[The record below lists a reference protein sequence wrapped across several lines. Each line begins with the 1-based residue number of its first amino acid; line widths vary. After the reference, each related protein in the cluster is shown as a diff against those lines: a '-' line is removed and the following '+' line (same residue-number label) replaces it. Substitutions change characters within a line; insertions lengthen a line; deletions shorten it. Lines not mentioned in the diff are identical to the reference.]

1 MKLCR
6 EEQGQAAWH
15 EARSV
20 SYDIRNF
27 FLSSGSKWWFGKT
40 EEAAALHT
48 VPCAGNLWYK
58 TLLNFHFQK
67 LSGKNIFV
75 LTRSCVQGET
85 AALLQPYAK
94 KKTLDPVKPKS
105 IKEFQV
111 QRIHDTARPAQVYLV
126 KCIRFCKRSTACLQC
141 FWRPGSQKGNP
152 KLTQRLAHNCLR
164 MDDFLR
170 LPVILSLIYGWLPL
184 SSKCLLVQWELP
196 VVLWQTS
203 N

>member
-1 MKLCR
+1 MIWKNWGGCSPPFCSMCWKPLVQNPSELSFSEVIWEEHICSHKKLC
-6 EEQGQAAWH
+6 
-15 EARSV
+15 ARW
-20 SYDIRNF
+20 D
-27 FLSSGSKWWFGKT
+27 SSIAT
-40 EEAAALHT
+40 
-48 VPCAGNLWYK
+48 
-58 TLLNFHFQK
+58 TL
-67 LSGKNIFV
+67 
-75 LTRSCVQGET
+75 C
-85 AALLQPYAK
+85 K
-94 KKTLDPVKPKS
+94 KKKHLDPVKPKS

-111 QRIHDTARPAQVYLV
+111 QRIYDTARPAQVYLV
-126 KCIRFCKRSTACLQC
+126 KCICFCKRSTTCLQC

-152 KLTQRLAHNCLR
+152 KLTHRLAHNCLR

>member
-1 MKLCR
+1 MIFAISSFLLEASDDLEKLR
-6 EEQGQAAWH
+6 
-15 EARSV
+15 R
-20 SYDIRNF
+20 
-27 FLSSGSKWWFGKT
+27 
-40 EEAAALHT
+40 
-48 VPCAGNLWYK
+48 
-58 TLLNFHFQK
+58 
-67 LSGKNIFV
+67 
-75 LTRSCVQGET
+75 
-85 AALLQPYAK
+85 LQPSILFHVLETSGTKPFWTFIFRSYLGRTYLFSQEAVCKVRQQHYYNPMQK
-94 KKTLDPVKPKS
+94 KKPLDPVKPKS